1 MSSEA
6 NGLAVDLE
14 GVLDAEHVGE
24 VGIPAGPELLAFT
37 NAVELGRG
45 GINETRRALAAVIGH
60 QAAIEAAAIIAIF
73 NGLVRVADGTGIQLD
88 DGVFNASVTERESL
102 HINHFAGAVNS
113 ANVRPDPAAR
123 PSNVHELFG

>member
-14 GVLDAEHVGE
+14 GALDPEHVGD

-37 NAVELGRG
+37 NAVELGRSD
-45 GINETRRALAAVIGH
+45 INETRRALAAVIGD
-60 QAAIEAAAIIAIF
+60 QGAIEAAAIIAIF

-88 DGVFNASVTERESL
+88 DGVFNASVTERDSL
-102 HINHFAGAVNS
+102 HINDFAGAVNS
-113 ANVRPDPAAR
+113 ANLRPDPAAA
-123 PSNVHELFG
+123 PSRVHELFG

>member
-14 GVLDAEHVGE
+14 GALDPENVGD
-24 VGIPAGPELLAFT
+24 VGIPAGAELLAFT

-45 GINETRRALAAVIGH
+45 DIDETRRALAAVIGD
-60 QAAIEAAAIIAIF
+60 QGAIEAAAIIAIF

-88 DGVFNASVTERESL
+88 DGVFSASVTERDSL
-102 HINHFAGAVNS
+102 RINDFAGAVNS
-113 ANVRPDPAAR
+113 ANVRPDPAAA
-123 PSNVHELFG
+123 PNNVHELFG

>member
-14 GVLDAEHVGE
+14 GVLDPEHVGD

-45 GINETRRALAAVIGH
+45 DIEETRRALAASIGD
-60 QAAIEAAAIIAIF
+60 QGAIEAAAIIAIF

-113 ANVRPDPAAR
+113 ANVRPDPASA
-123 PSNVHELFG
+123 PSQVHELFG

>member
-6 NGLAVDLE
+6 NGLVVDLE
-14 GVLDAEHVGE
+14 GALDAGHVGE

-37 NAVELGRG
+37 NAVELARG
-45 GINETRRALAAVIGH
+45 DINETRRALAAVIGD
-60 QAAIEAAAIIAIF
+60 QGAIEAAAIIAIF

-102 HINHFAGAVNS
+102 HINRFAGATNS
-113 ANVRPDPAAR
+113 ANVRPDLAATT
-123 PSNVHELFG
+123 SKVHELFG